1 MAPGMR
7 PIYLGFALA
16 ASAILACSGDPAG
29 TIDGEWGTTS
39 DDAGT
44 SLTPDGAPI
53 AKGDGGA
60 PIVDASSPS
69 QDAAVAPKDAA
80 TALPDASTCLNG
92 VASPSSG
99 KHHAGADCMSCH
111 DGLSANIRWT
121 VAGTLYTTVNGTTA
135 ISGANI
141 EIIDAANKKVVL
153 ATSTN
158 GNFYT
163 TQSFTFPVKVR
174 ASKCPNDAKMTATA
188 LGSCNANS
196 CHNSTMRIHLP

>member
-1 MAPGMR
+1 MR

-29 TIDGEWGTTS
+29 TIDGDWYA
-39 DDAGT
+39 DPPDAG
-44 SLTPDGAPI
+44 SGVTPDGAAV
-53 AKGDGGA
+53 AKADGGA
-60 PIVDASSPS
+60 PAGDASIALP
-69 QDAAVAPKDAA
+69 DAAAPKDAA
-80 TALPDASTCLNG
+80 AVVPDASNCLNG
-92 VASPSSG
+92 VAPPSSG
-99 KHHAGADCMSCH
+99 KHHPGDDCMSCH
-111 DGLSANIRWT
+111 DGLSASIRWT

-163 TQSFTFPVKVR
+163 TQTFTFPVKVR
-174 ASKCPNDAKMTATA
+174 ASKCPNDAKMVAGAT
-188 LGSCNANS
+188 GSCNANS